1 MWEAAAREKAKVAA
15 ASLSAASLSAAN
27 CVCMFIANKKKAAPS
42 SLGDAALHYVA
53 LPPAGDYFTTLR
65 PFWMK
70 MPFWAL
76 FTRTPLRL

>member
-1 MWEAAAREKAKVAA
+1 MIVGGGSPGDGKGGCRKLRLYVHCKQ
-15 ASLSAASLSAAN
+15 
-27 CVCMFIANKKKAAPS
+27 KKAAPS
-42 SLGDAALHYVA
+42 SLGDAALHFVA